1 MPSKRIN
8 NEIYLCQPRPNQSFS
23 ALSLQIHSEYAHQS
37 IIISFQPVK
46 NNFHHAIIYRAGQ
59 PYRRRRRRRTLQS
72 WQIIF
77 QSHNRHAAAAAESA
91 FSTQNVYPPPP
102 PPPPPG
108 SGDAIDGEIMLSCKP

>member
-23 ALSLQIHSEYAHQS
+23 ALSLQIRSEYAHQS

-59 PYRRRRRRRTLQS
+59 PYRRRRRRTLQS

-91 FSTQNVYPPPP
+91 FSTQNFYPPPP